1 MATTPA
7 KRACSVCG
15 TLLADDSPYCP
26 VCALRGA
33 VETQSDS
40 VSDTSSE
47 LCFEH
52 YQVLK
57 KEDGTSIELGRGGMG
72 VTYKAIDT
80 HLRCPVALKIIS
92 AQFIGNESAR
102 SRFLREARAAASV
115 HHPNVAT
122 VHHLGESGG
131 NYFYAMEFVD
141 GETLEALIRRGGRLE
156 TELALEIVTQ
166 VAAGL
171 TAIHKQH
178 LVHRDIKPSN
188 IMLSWEEGRL
198 ENVKIIDLGL
208 AKGVT
213 EDTLSIAGSFIGT
226 PSYASPE
233 QFAGLGTDIRSDL
246 YSLGVTLWEMLSGK
260 PPFQGSAAEL
270 MDQHQRGTPPLV
282 KLRNIP
288 EPIMALIDVLLAK
301 DPSQRFQNPAQLQK
315 AITKVRG
322 AIGSGSRL
330 TADELR
336 SVSAEVTAN
345 TSKRKPRRQAVRWV
359 LGVGLCLVGGLIAR
373 FFFFGH
379 AGFLSN
385 QRVTEAVPTEK
396 SVAVL
401 PFENISPNKDDAYF
415 ADGVQ
420 DEILNNLAKIAQ
432 LKVTS
437 RTSVMQYRSDTKRDL
452 RQIATT
458 LGVAN
463 VLEGTVRRDGN
474 HVRVSTELVD
484 ARNDNTIW
492 ADSYDRDL
500 TDIFAIQ
507 SEVAQTI
514 ASKLSATL
522 SAAEKKTIEAK
533 PTDNLDAYDFYLR
546 GKERLLSAELSA
558 LSVDLEFLRDAASF
572 FEKALRL
579 DPKFT
584 LAYCASEHAYD
595 LIYFNFDPSPEWLA
609 KADQAANT
617 ALRLQP
623 DLPEV
628 HLASA
633 RHLYYGYRDYEGARA
648 QLALARRGLPDYSEA
663 KYYQALI
670 DRRQGKLQE
679 AIENLNEAI
688 TRDPGNPDYIYDLA
702 VSLYVA
708 RQFRAAGQAYD
719 RVIELRPDQPMLK
732 LEKEVYTGFLKNG
745 DTSAVW
751 SAIRALPSSV
761 AGTSDALS
769 SRLELAL
776 TDRDLDQAAQ
786 LIEKMKGGQVANFA
800 YAPRLVPVECYS
812 VLISR
817 LREERPSSTAAF
829 ASTREQLNLQVLK
842 SPRDALLLSQ
852 LAVLDALLNNKQT
865 AISEA
870 KRAAEILPVSKD
882 TLYGPGILMNL
893 GVVYAWTNDLD
904 LAFNTLGPLT
914 KMPNGIYYGQLKR
927 HAYWDP
933 LRKDPRFEKL
943 LAQLAPRD

>member
-1 MATTPA
+1 
-7 KRACSVCG
+7 
-15 TLLADDSPYCP
+15 
-26 VCALRGA
+26 
-33 VETQSDS
+33 
-40 VSDTSSE
+40 
-47 LCFEH
+47 
-52 YQVLK
+52 
-57 KEDGTSIELGRGGMG
+57 
-72 VTYKAIDT
+72 
-80 HLRCPVALKIIS
+80 
-92 AQFIGNESAR
+92 
-102 SRFLREARAAASV
+102 
-115 HHPNVAT
+115 
-122 VHHLGESGG
+122 
-131 NYFYAMEFVD
+131 
-141 GETLEALIRRGGRLE
+141 
-156 TELALEIVTQ
+156 
-166 VAAGL
+166 
-171 TAIHKQH
+171 
-178 LVHRDIKPSN
+178 
-188 IMLSWEEGRL
+188 
-198 ENVKIIDLGL
+198 
-208 AKGVT
+208 
-213 EDTLSIAGSFIGT
+213 
-226 PSYASPE
+226 
-233 QFAGLGTDIRSDL
+233 
-246 YSLGVTLWEMLSGK
+246 
-260 PPFQGSAAEL
+260 
-270 MDQHQRGTPPLV
+270 MDQHQRAAPPLV

-288 EPIMALIDVLLAK
+288 EPIMALLDVLLAK

-345 TSKRKPRRQAVRWV
+345 TSKRKPRRQTVRWV

-432 LKVTS
+432 LKVIS
-437 RTSVMQYRSDTKRDL
+437 RTSVMQYRADTKRDL

-514 ASKLSATL
+514 ASKLTATL

-572 FEKALRL
+572 FEKAVRL